1 MVWRFLYIKY
11 PESLEWLSKYSD
23 EVYLAFNLFLQWNS
37 LRSHHATFAEK
48 FYGLTRA
55 STNNSGQSRTWTT
68 ILIEVL
74 FPYFVQKLDRLHSNA
89 AEDLQTFGRLHK
101 VMRYHLIVA
110 CHGIMQVRNT
120 ALLLVGGV
128 IKKEVNRGSTIVLMY
143 LVFKF
148 TKIIIRRR

>member
-1 MVWRFLYIKY
+1 MFCLKTTFTLRFLSIKY

-37 LRSHHATFAEK
+37 LRSHQATFAEK

-55 STNNSGQSRTWTT
+55 SSNNTGQSRTWTT

-89 AEDLQTFGRLHK
+89 TEDLQTFGRLHK
-101 VMRYHLIVA
+101 VMRYHLRP
-110 CHGIMQVRNT
+110 CHGIY
-120 ALLLVGGV
+120 
-128 IKKEVNRGSTIVLMY
+128 K
-143 LVFKF
+143 
-148 TKIIIRRR
+148 